1 MNVAERVIMRGQD
14 LTWLRKVKNYL
25 ADNPDA
31 TPMDIYFLF
40 GAIPSQ
46 RPYLLADNERRL
58 VMGEVD
64 IDEAMAEVDHIFGK
78 NAR

>member
-14 LTWLRKVKNYL
+14 LIWLRNVKNYL

-31 TPMDIYFLF
+31 TSAEIYFLF

-46 RPYLLADNERRL
+46 RPRLLGENEHRL
-58 VMGEVD
+58 VTGLIGLDEALTEVD
-64 IDEAMAEVDHIFGK
+64 RIYGK
-78 NAR
+78 NRQ